1 MPDDPIFNVLK
12 ELFKKIDEAPI
23 DEDGIFKDEIEKE
36 QYESSFMI
44 AFRKYQG
51 AKYHYN
57 NVLNLYDMNKQEAIR
72 FVIENRKLSNGRP
85 FYGDLEMFHN
95 ADEFTY
101 ELSAF
106 LASIKSCLDFLA
118 TAVRSH
124 LKGFDQMDSIKTLM
138 YQVDTKGMDKGIFDV
153 IKKYLDWLKDM
164 RDYRHKVI
172 HRTVILTKSSVVIRN
187 FKDRSEISIHSIF
200 ILKKPPRNILDTRKS
215 QLQFLEVFKD
225 YNLEYTIEKNG
236 KIKYNLPEGLSTIE
250 DLMKEYLDKLV
261 AFFIDFIKHI
271 LTLSLRIIKK

>member
-12 ELFKKIDEAPI
+12 ELFLKIDKTPI
-23 DEDGIFKDEIEKE
+23 KEDGFFKNETEKE

-57 NVLNLYDMNKQEAIR
+57 NVLNLYKLNKQEAIK
-72 FVIENRKLSNGRP
+72 FVLGTHKFSKGRP
-85 FYGDLEMFHN
+85 FFGGIEMLHN
-95 ADEFTY
+95 ADEYTY

-106 LASIKSCLDFLA
+106 LAAIKSCLDFIAIA
-118 TAVRSH
+118 TRPH

-138 YQVDTKGMDKGIFDV
+138 KQVERKGKDEGIFT
-153 IKKYLDWLKDM
+153 IILKYLDWLKEV

-187 FKDRSEISIHSIF
+187 IEDRSEIFIHSIF
-200 ILKKPPRNILDTRKS
+200 VPKKPPRNILDTRKS
-215 QLQFLEVFKD
+215 QQQFLEDFKD
-225 YNLEYTIEKNG
+225 YDFKYSIKKNG
-236 KIKYNLPEGLSTIE
+236 KIRYNLPEGLSTIE

-261 AFFIDFIKHI
+261 TFFIDYIKHL
-271 LTLSLRIIKK
+271 LTLG

>member
-23 DEDGIFKDEIEKE
+23 GGDGFFKNDTEKE

-57 NVLNLYDMNKQEAIR
+57 NVLNLYKLNKQEAIK
-72 FVIENRKLSNGRP
+72 FVLETRKFSKGRP
-85 FYGDLEMFHN
+85 FFGGIEMLHN
-95 ADEFTY
+95 ADEYTY

-106 LASIKSCLDFLA
+106 LAAIKSCLDFIA
-118 TAVRSH
+118 TATRPH

-138 YQVDTKGMDKGIFDV
+138 KQVESKGKDEGIFT
-153 IKKYLDWLKDM
+153 IILKYLDWLNEV

-187 FKDRSEISIHSIF
+187 LKDKSEIFIHSIF
-200 ILKKPPRNILDTRKS
+200 IPKNPPRNILDTHKS
-215 QLQFLEVFKD
+215 QQQFLEDFKD
-225 YNLEYTIEKNG
+225 YDFEYTIEENG
-236 KIKYNLPEGLSTIE
+236 KITYNLPEGLSTIE
-250 DLMKEYLDKLV
+250 DLMKEYLDKLI
-261 AFFIDFIKHI
+261 AFFIDFVAK
-271 LTLSLRIIKK
+271 SGNFKY